1 VSHQNVTSSELLEAL
16 ASRGLTLR
24 LDGEKLALQ
33 GDARLLAD
41 TTLVQALRE
50 RKAEL
55 IALLREHQGNITAI
69 ARATGWNRVQIH
81 RWLKRF
87 DLDPRP
93 FRGR

>member
-1 VSHQNVTSSELLEAL
+1 M
-16 ASRGLTLR
+16 GLP
-24 LDGEKLALQ
+24 E
-33 GDARLLAD
+33 
-41 TTLVQALRE
+41 ALRE
-50 RKAEL
+50 ASHGEGDTESAEQPGEADDRRRKAEL
-55 IALLREHQGNITAI
+55 VALLREHQGNITAI